1 MDNNAQCDT
10 IDYDGQQSD
19 VVSPSMKI
27 VGLERPFKHYAHFEW
42 KKAKKVTPE
51 NKSGGAVSQ
60 RGVPNSRRLES
71 RSLQQVL
78 GKKVMLGH
86 SLTPSF

>member
-10 IDYDGQQSD
+10 IDYGGQQSD

-27 VGLERPFKHYAHFEW
+27 VGLERPFKRYAHFEW

-60 RGVPNSRRLES
+60 GGFQIHEDWKVGLYNKFLVK
-71 RSLQQVL
+71 RSCWVTL
-78 GKKVMLGH
+78 
-86 SLTPSF
+86 